1 MEKLGYAPA
10 MAALRELVETRGLFC
25 ALYDRGSYFFVTPK
39 AGEKVD
45 ASRLTQLGRA
55 LED

>member
-1 MEKLGYAPA
+1 

-25 ALYDRGSYFFVTPK
+25 ALDDRGSYFFVTPK